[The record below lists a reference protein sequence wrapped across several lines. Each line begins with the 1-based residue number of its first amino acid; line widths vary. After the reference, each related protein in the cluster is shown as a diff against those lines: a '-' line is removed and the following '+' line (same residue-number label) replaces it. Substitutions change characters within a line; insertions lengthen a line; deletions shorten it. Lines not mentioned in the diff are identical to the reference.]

1 MDSRPRLI
9 GISPVAKL
17 KKLVIVVPSFEM
29 GGAEGQALNLAKYI
43 HQNKLAHVEIWSL
56 GPGRIVA
63 DEAKRL
69 GIPTS
74 LFSFNPWLSK
84 WKVGLQ
90 VLGFAL
96 QLFIRKVDYLLPY
109 VMYPNLLCCAAS
121 KIGGVKRCLWQQR
134 DAGQDRGPEYLEKI
148 ALRCAD
154 GFISNSSAGMSFLT
168 ATLGVSPNRC
178 LLIRNGV
185 EILEPQVPR
194 NFWRAQH
201 GFDEGRILV
210 SMVAN
215 ITSAKDH
222 FTLLKAWRLVVD
234 SIPPENPEPILLLA
248 GREGDTVADVRKVIN
263 DLGLNST
270 VRLLGQIQDI
280 ASHLNAI
287 DLFVFSS
294 QKEGCPNTVLE
305 AMGAGLAVLAS
316 DIDGT
321 RDALGSDYGWL
332 FEPGNE
338 QECASMISTLLSSP
352 EKRVRLWALNKD
364 RVETLFS
371 IEIMCKKTFVELT
384 KIQIAC

>member
-1 MDSRPRLI
+1 M
-9 GISPVAKL
+9 AKL
-17 KKLVIVVPSFEM
+17 KKLVIVVPSSEM
-29 GGAEGQALNLAKYI
+29 GGAERQALNLAKYI

-63 DEAKRL
+63 DEAERL
-69 GIPTS
+69 GIPTA

-134 DAGQDRGPEYLEKI
+134 DEGRDRGPAYLEKI
-148 ALRCAD
+148 ALRFAD
-154 GFISNSSAGMSFLT
+154 GFISNSSAGLFFLT
-168 ATLGVSPNRC
+168 TTLGVAQDRC
-178 LLIRNGV
+178 RLIRNGV
-185 EILEPQVPR
+185 EVLKPQVSR
-194 NFWRAQH
+194 YDWRAKH
-201 GFDEGRILV
+201 GFGEGQILV

-222 FTLLKAWRLVVD
+222 VTLLKAWRLVLD
-234 SIPPENPEPILLLA
+234 SITIENPEPILLLA
-248 GREGDTVADVRKVIN
+248 GREGDAVSDVRMAIN
-263 DLGLNST
+263 NLGLNST
-270 VRLLGQIQDI
+270 VHLLGQVQDI

-294 QKEGCPNTVLE
+294 QKEGCPNAVLE
-305 AMGAGLAVLAS
+305 AMGSGLPVVAS

-321 RDALGSDYGWL
+321 RDALGGDYKFL
-332 FEPGNE
+332 FEPGNP
-338 QECASMISTLLSSP
+338 QECARMISALLSFP
-352 EKRVRLWALNKD
+352 EECAQLGALNKQ
-364 RVETLFS
+364 RVEALFFPERMCRETIDAIFGNSATL
-371 IEIMCKKTFVELT
+371 
-384 KIQIAC
+384 